1 MKKISIIVPVF
12 NEEKSLKK
20 LFKKLLNLKLNKNK
34 KEIVAVNE
42 GSTDSS
48 FNILKKF
55 KKIKLL
61 NQRNQGKGKAVQSG
75 ISKATGEYVVVQDS
89 DLEYSPKDIIKM
101 YKATKDLKR
110 ISIYGSRYLPLHF
123 GFIPKYYKGQN
134 LSSYFAN
141 IVFIFLFFLLYQRL
155 ITDPLTGYKLYEK
168 KFFKN
173 NSIKSKG
180 FEADHEITA
189 KLIKS
194 NYKIIEIPINYKPRT
209 RAQGKKIN
217 FFDGLRA
224 IYTIIM
230 YRVFN

>member
-1 MKKISIIVPVF
+1 MRKISIIVPVF

-20 LFKKLLNLKLNKNK
+20 LFQKLLNLKFNNNK
-34 KEIVAVNE
+34 KEIVAVND
-42 GSTDSS
+42 GSTDNS

-55 KKIKLL
+55 KKIKIL
-61 NQRNQGKGKAVQSG
+61 NQRNQWKGKAVQSG
-75 ISKATGEYVVVQDS
+75 ISNATGDYVVIQDS
-89 DLEYSPKDIIKM
+89 DLEYSPKDMVRM
-101 YKATKDLKR
+101 YKAIKNLKK
-110 ISIYGSRYLPLHF
+110 ISIYGSRYLPLRF

-134 LSSYFAN
+134 LSSYVAN

-194 NYKIIEIPINYKPRT
+194 NYKIIEIPINYNPRT
-209 RAQGKKIN
+209 RAEGKKIN
-217 FFDGLRA
+217 FFDGLKA

-230 YRVFN
+230 YRIFN

>member
-20 LFKKLLNLKLNKNK
+20 LFKKLQSLKFNNNK
-34 KEIVAVNE
+34 KEIVVVND
-42 GSTDSS
+42 GSTDNSL
-48 FNILKKF
+48 NILKKF
-55 KKIKLL
+55 KKIKVLS
-61 NQRNQGKGKAVQSG
+61 QKNQGKGKAVQLG

-89 DLEYSPKDIIKM
+89 DLEYSPKDITRM
-101 YKATKDLKR
+101 YKSKNNLKK
-110 ISIYGSRYLPLHF
+110 ISIYGSRYLPLYF

-134 LSSYFAN
+134 LSSYIAN

-168 KFFKN
+168 NFFKN
-173 NSIKSKG
+173 NPIKSKG

-189 KLIKS
+189 KLIKN

-209 RAQGKKIN
+209 KAEGKKIN
-217 FFDGLRA
+217 FFDGLKA
-224 IYTIIM
+224 IYAIIM
-230 YRVFN
+230 YRFFN

>member
-1 MKKISIIVPVF
+1 MRKISIIVPVF

-20 LFKKLLNLKLNKNK
+20 LFQKLLNLKFNNNK
-34 KEIVAVNE
+34 KEIVAVND
-42 GSTDSS
+42 GSTDNSY
-48 FNILKKF
+48 NILKKF
-55 KKIKLL
+55 KKIKIL

-75 ISKATGEYVVVQDS
+75 ISNATGDYVVIQDS
-89 DLEYSPKDIIKM
+89 DLEYSPKDMVRM
-101 YKATKDLKR
+101 YKAIKNLKK
-110 ISIYGSRYLPLHF
+110 ISIYGSRYLPLRF

-134 LSSYFAN
+134 LSSYVAN

-194 NYKIIEIPINYKPRT
+194 NYKIIEIPINYNPRT
-209 RAQGKKIN
+209 RAEGKKIN
-217 FFDGLRA
+217 FFDGLKA

-230 YRVFN
+230 YRIFN